1 MVTRWLVMIYE
12 DMSLEQII
20 DYINTELLKGRT
32 MKDIEE
38 NDFNVNERVIAKR
51 LARKNVKKINGQFV
65 LQDGYKK
72 PEVVKKQVTE
82 PAVEKIV
89 SSNSIDLRQNQEFL
103 YLSKKVDMLEKAFK
117 EMMRIQDSS
126 KEVTKDLGLKIYYS
140 EDKPIA
146 KTIRLYKEVWDKIDK
161 VKEIFPHLSYQTV
174 LNSLID
180 EITEKYLRSNREDL
194 L

>member
-1 MVTRWLVMIYE
+1 MIYE

-72 PEVVKKQVTE
+72 QVTE

-126 KEVTKDLGLKIYYS
+126 KEVTKDLGLKIYYC

>member
-1 MVTRWLVMIYE
+1 MIYE

-72 PEVVKKQVTE
+72 PEVVKKHVTE
-82 PAVEKIV
+82 PAVEKIG
-89 SSNSIDLRQNQEFL
+89 SSNSIDLMQNQEFL
-103 YLSKKVDMLEKAFK
+103 YLIKKVDMLEKAFK

-126 KEVTKDLGLKIYYS
+126 KEVTKDIGLKIYYS